1 MNNSSFGDRISKKFN
16 IGDLVSWSDWG
27 HSDDGRLHRDTKSG
41 VLINIIRKHLG
52 ERDVTF
58 AVVLPLDSSELIEI
72 NIVKLRKK

>member
-27 HSDDGRLHRDTKSG
+27 HNDDGSLHRDTKSG